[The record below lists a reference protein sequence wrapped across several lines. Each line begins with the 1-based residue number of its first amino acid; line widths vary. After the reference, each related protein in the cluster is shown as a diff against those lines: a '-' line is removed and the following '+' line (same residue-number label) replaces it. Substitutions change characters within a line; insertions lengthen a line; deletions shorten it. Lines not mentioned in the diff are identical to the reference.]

1 MADPDQSEGIVERL
15 SRQGEEALG
24 KVAEELI
31 ANPVINGAIARALEA
46 REKAVLAQEA
56 AMGALN
62 IPSAADVER
71 VTRRLR
77 SLSQRLEGIEDAID
91 RLEERLAAASAR
103 SGDER
108 LAAIEERLDEI
119 ARDLGALRES
129 VAPSEAAVPQAQ
141 ERLTVDRLGRAGS
154 AAPTGNL
161 ARWPSDQASRASYPK
176 RSATPSSARSTRR
189 SAPPAAAVR
198 PRRGRSTTWR
208 ARSTSCAAAPRIG
221 SAAAVDRWP
230 RRSRAAGSPPTTTS
244 AS

>member
-1 MADPDQSEGIVERL
+1 VADPEQNESIVDRL

-24 KVAEELI
+24 KIAEELI
-31 ANPVINGAIARALEA
+31 ANPVVSGAIARALEA

-91 RLEERLAAASAR
+91 RLEERVAAASAD

-119 ARDLGALRES
+119 ARDVGAVRES
-129 VAPSEAAVPQAQ
+129 VAPSETSVPRAQ
-141 ERLTVDRLGRAGS
+141 ERLTVTDS
-154 AAPTGNL
+154 
-161 ARWPSDQASRASYPK
+161 
-176 RSATPSSARSTRR
+176 
-189 SAPPAAAVR
+189 
-198 PRRGRSTTWR
+198 
-208 ARSTSCAAAPRIG
+208 
-221 SAAAVDRWP
+221 
-230 RRSRAAGSPPTTTS
+230 
-244 AS
+244 